1 MPKKWLSIYHT
12 LNSGFVGGIRTA
24 AIAAELLK
32 TGEIIALPTDTIY
45 GIAGLAQNEQSI
57 SKLYEIKQRDSIKP
71 LAICLSKPDEI
82 VNWAHTQDLPKGLIN
97 AIITRTYYSNIKKK
111 RQSK

>member
-1 MPKKWLSIYHT
+1 MDQIHMGPVKFSLNNAQEMVKHLSHT
-12 LNSGFVGGIRTA
+12 KQWFY
-24 AIAAELLK
+24 
-32 TGEIIALPTDTIY
+32 TIY